1 MTTSAEVDPL
11 SANRQIVLR
20 ALVQGEPAPAHFGQV
35 EVPTL
40 EPAAGEVLVRNR
52 YFSLEPAIRGWL
64 EGKANY
70 FPPIPIGGVIRG
82 PTLGRIVKSNLA
94 GFREG
99 EWVYGLNQWE
109 DYSILRADTILL
121 QKIQPEPGTPVSYYL
136 GALGSSGQTAY
147 VGLHEIGRIKAG
159 QTVVVSAAAGGT
171 GSVAGQIARLR
182 GCKVIG
188 IVGSADKARLITQ
201 RLGFDA
207 AVNYRETT
215 DLAAA
220 VTALAPEG
228 VDVYFDNVGGSTLN
242 AMLLA
247 MKVQGRIV
255 ACGMIS
261 DYNRTDHPYPIT
273 NLWQV
278 VARELT
284 LQGFM
289 LFSYDAARPAAR
301 AQLESWVRGAELVVL
316 QQITRGL
323 ANTPAALLRAHGG
336 QDLRKGAGGARYVT

>member
-1 MTTSAEVDPL
+1 LTQRST
-11 SANRQIVLR
+11 NRQIVLR
-20 ALVQGEPAPAHFGQV
+20 SLVHGEPVPAHFGQI
-35 EVPTL
+35 EVPIPA
-40 EPAAGEVLVRNR
+40 PAAGEVLVRNH

-70 FPPIPIGGVIRG
+70 FPPVPIGGVIRG
-82 PTLGRIVKSNLA
+82 PTLGRVVKSDLA
-94 GFREG
+94 GFQEG
-99 EWVYGLNQWE
+99 EWVYGLNHWE
-109 DYSILRADTILL
+109 DYSILTADTILL
-121 QKIQPEPGTPVSYYL
+121 QKIVPEPGVPVSYYL

-147 VGLHEIGRIKAG
+147 VGLHEVGRVKAG

-182 GCKVIG
+182 GCRVIG
-188 IVGSADKARLITQ
+188 IVGSADKARVVTE

-207 AVNYRETT
+207 AIDYRETT
-215 DLAAA
+215 ELASA

-228 VDVYFDNVGGSTLN
+228 VDVYFDNVGGPTLN

-261 DYNRTDHPYPIT
+261 DYNRSDNPHPIT

-301 AQLESWVRGAELVVL
+301 AQLESWVRDKDLIVL
-316 QQITRGL
+316 EHITRGL
-323 ANTPAALLRAHGG
+323 ASTPAAYCELMSGKTCGKALVEL
-336 QDLRKGAGGARYVT
+336 DI